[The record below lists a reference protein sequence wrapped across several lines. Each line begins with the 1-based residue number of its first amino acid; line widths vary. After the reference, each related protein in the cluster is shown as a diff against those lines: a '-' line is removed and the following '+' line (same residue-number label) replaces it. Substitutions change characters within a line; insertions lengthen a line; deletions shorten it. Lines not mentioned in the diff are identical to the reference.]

1 MGLTKTIKEV
11 LAAWALTGPDISVSP
26 IGTGHIH
33 QSFKVYV
40 AEKVFCLQK
49 LNGEVFPDLSIIS
62 NNLSEIGKVN
72 FFGEVASL
80 PTFIPTLASES
91 YATDSSGESWRLIP
105 WIEISA
111 MPEAQPLPQIA
122 YNTAKA
128 FGAWTSVVNHEVS
141 PEMIRPAIA
150 GFHDLP
156 VIYQHFLEAW
166 NSCAGSR
173 KHQAAETCARLSEG
187 SFVLEIYNQLSLL
200 VPQRIIHG
208 DAKAD
213 NILTGNDQTWIID
226 LDTVMPGYLWM
237 DVGDMVR
244 SMACSLPESSEQLDQ
259 ICIIP
264 KTVEFILEGYGAGIG
279 DLANPLEIGS
289 LRLGACCIIYE
300 QAIRFLTDFLNGDRY
315 YPVSY
320 PDENLVRAQNQ
331 LLLWECY
338 VEIYQTDLSNFL
350 MGR

>member
-33 QSFKVYV
+33 QSFKVTT
-40 AEKVFCLQK
+40 AEKGFILQK
-49 LNGEVFPDLSIIS
+49 LNAKVFPDLKIIS
-62 NNLSEIGKVN
+62 HNLAEIGKVN

-80 PTFIPTLASES
+80 PTFIPTITSDA
-91 YATDSSGESWRLIP
+91 YATDPSGESWRLFP
-105 WIEISA
+105 WIQVSPK
-111 MPEAQPLPQIA
+111 PEPETPQQSG
-122 YNTAKA
+122 YSTARA
-128 FGAWTSVVNHEVS
+128 FGSWTSVVNHSVS
-141 PEMIRPAIA
+141 PDTIRPAIA

-156 VIYQHFLEAW
+156 VVYQYFLKAW
-166 NSCAGSR
+166 NISTGSR
-173 KHQAAETCARLSEG
+173 KHQAAETCARLAEG
-187 SFVLEIYNQLSLL
+187 KFVLDVYDRLKWI
-200 VPQRIIHG
+200 VPERIIHG

-213 NILTGNDQTWIID
+213 NILVGSDQTWIID
-226 LDTVMPGYLWM
+226 LDTVMPGSLWM

-244 SMACSLPESSEQLDQ
+244 SMACSLPESSDQLEA
-259 ICIIP
+259 IVIIP
-264 KTVEFILEGYGAGIG
+264 EVVENILEGYGAGIG

-289 LRLGACCIIYE
+289 LRLGPCCIIYE

-331 LLLWECY
+331 LLLWENY
-338 VEIYQTDLSNFL
+338 TERYHSEIFYFL
-350 MGR
+350 RE